1 MVLPG
6 HRQEQQPASSP
17 RLPAGQAGRAPMSSS
32 PSALPRSQE
41 GNAPPPSSAG
51 STNRRQRRPNP
62 LWASLDNHR
71 RVHPRSP
78 PASRREVASPG
89 VSEGLRF
96 DLRPFT
102 NARFP
107 SPTPHPPPEDSEGWC
122 QIDTWDIWSCAASC
136 IPPMED
142 VPKMAPGIAQ
152 APPPSAQARRRE
164 RPGGRGGGC
173 KIRSRPAGQLGLAAA
188 PPAQR

>member
-78 PASRREVASPG
+78 PARGREVASPG

-142 VPKMAPGIAQ
+142 VPAPLRK
-152 APPPSAQARRRE
+152 PWSAALA
-164 RPGGRGGGC
+164 
-173 KIRSRPAGQLGLAAA
+173 KVLGKVVSAL
-188 PPAQR
+188 